1 MVKTKLGRFLA
12 ASSHIRFG
20 RLLLLLAL
28 VTAVLIPL
36 VWAAALSPAQ
46 WWGEA
51 EVQRINI
58 APGATA
64 RTISQQLHAAKLIR
78 SSGAFRL
85 LGRLTG
91 TSGSMKAG
99 VYDISPKEGTLA
111 ILRRLNSGDDV
122 DLSVKVTI
130 PEGFTVKKIAHA
142 LEAAGILPAKDF
154 LEYLKTAPLPYDF
167 LEQQLSRVD
176 RERRFEG
183 LLFPDSYHL
192 LPGSTAADV
201 VDVMTRRWRQVVES
215 VFPAEVLQG
224 GQTKDTPVPMNLT
237 QLLTLASIIER
248 EAVVDE
254 ERAVISGVF
263 YNRLEIDQAL
273 QSCATVQY
281 ILEKS
286 KPILSTADTQIDSPY
301 NTYRNPGLTPGPIAT
316 SGLPSLRA
324 AAQPA
329 ATEYFYF
336 FAKPDDSGQH
346 VFSRTFAEH
355 DRAIDQWYK

>member
-1 MVKTKLGRFLA
+1 MVKTRFRRFLA
-12 ASSHIRFG
+12 AASHIKLG
-20 RLLLLLAL
+20 RLVLLLAL
-28 VTAVLIPL
+28 VVVVLAPL
-36 VWAAALSPAQ
+36 VWAATLSPAQ

-51 EVQRINI
+51 AVQRVNI

-64 RTISQQLHAAKLIR
+64 RTIAEQLQQAKLIR
-78 SSGAFRL
+78 SAAAFRL
-85 LGRLTG
+85 LGRITG
-91 TSGSMKAG
+91 ASGSMKAG
-99 VYDISPKEGTLA
+99 VYDISSREGTST
-111 ILRRLNSGDDV
+111 ILKRLRQGDDV

-130 PEGFTVKKIAHA
+130 PEGFTVKKIASA

-154 LEYLKTAPLPYDF
+154 LDYLKTAPLPYDF
-167 LEQQLSRVD
+167 LEQQLSQV
-176 RERRFEG
+176 EQSRRFEG

-224 GQTKDTPVPMNLT
+224 GQTKDTPVPLNLT

-248 EAVVDE
+248 EAVADE

-263 YNRLEIDQAL
+263 YNRLEINQAL

-281 ILEKS
+281 ILEKN
-286 KPILSTADTQIDSPY
+286 KPILSTADTKIDSPY
-301 NTYRNPGLTPGPIAT
+301 NTYRNPGLTPGPIAAP
-316 SGLPSLRA
+316 GLPSLRA
-324 AAQPA
+324 AAQPS
-329 ATEYFYF
+329 ATEYFFF
-336 FAKPDDSGQH
+336 FAKPDSSGQH

-355 DRAIDQWYK
+355 NRAISKWYK